1 VFVSRP
7 CCHDTY
13 LCLASGRFDHQ
24 IGYRFCLNSL
34 KFATTELKAVKGL
47 VIAVMAQN
55 GLALKFATAEL
66 LADKGLVLA
75 AVGRTGSR

>member
-1 VFVSRP
+1 
-7 CCHDTY
+7 
-13 LCLASGRFDHQ
+13 
-24 IGYRFCLNSL
+24 L
-34 KFATTELKAVKGL
+34 KFATTELKADKGL